1 MDTRFELNVKKVSI
15 KGDDKAV
22 YLYYEGTLLLKFA
35 YRDIKKAAAFLLT
48 KAQEPMLLDQEG
60 VLLEDSHFEEE

>member
-22 YLYYEGTLLLKFA
+22 YLYFEGRLLLKFA
-35 YRDIKKAAAFLLT
+35 YRDIEKAVRFLLT
-48 KAQEPMLLDQEG
+48 QAQEPMLPEQESL
-60 VLLEDSHFEEE
+60 LLEENRSEEE